1 MDRHDVIVAG
11 EGIAGLATALACAR
25 EGLSVLSLEPEF
37 YGGLVAS
44 INELL
49 DPGAEVEGSGI
60 DLATMLAGETMDA
73 GVARLPEAA
82 VALRAEG
89 DGWRV
94 VTDQG
99 EHAARCVVVATGAA
113 RRRLPLP
120 DLDRYEGRGLSWCAD
135 CDAPLLAGQ
144 EVVVVGGGDSAL
156 QEALVLMRQASHVHL
171 VLRGQ
176 ATRARPAVREA
187 FARAAASLPGRCS
200 LHVGHAVVGVEGDE
214 TLSAVVLRAPDGSP
228 RRLAAAALFP
238 CIGLEP
244 RTAWTGLATDA
255 AGALPT
261 DVHGATA
268 AAGVFAVGAVRGDHG
283 GRVGDAM
290 ADAQRVAAAVAR
302 RCRTSA

>member
-49 DPGAEVEGSGI
+49 DPGADLEGSGI
-60 DLATMLAGETMDA
+60 DVATLLAGEAMDA
-73 GVARLPEAA
+73 GVSRLPETA
-82 VALRAEG
+82 VALRADG

-94 VTDQG
+94 ITDQG

-120 DLDRYEGRGLSWCAD
+120 DLERFEGRGLSWCAD

-156 QEALVLMRQASHVHL
+156 QEALVLMRHARHVHL
-171 VLRGQ
+171 VHRGQ
-176 ATRARPAVREA
+176 VTTARPAIRDA
-187 FARAAASLPGRCS
+187 FDRSAASLPGRCS
-200 LHVGHAVVGVEGDE
+200 LHFGHAVVGVEGDE
-214 TLSAVVLRAPDGSP
+214 ALSAVVLHAPDGTP
-228 RRLAAAALFP
+228 CRLAAAALFP

-244 RTAWTGLATDA
+244 RAAWTGLATNP
-255 AGALPT
+255 AGALAT
-261 DVHGATA
+261 DAHGATA
-268 AAGVFAVGAVRGDHG
+268 SAGVFAVGAVRGDHG
-283 GRVGDAM
+283 GRIGDAM
-290 ADAQRVAAAVAR
+290 ADAQRTAAAIAR
-302 RCRTSA
+302 RCHASA